1 MHIKRLWCLCPWI
14 LACMRPQFPVFSS
27 FYSSCFLIYWLLN
40 CLLFELF
47 ASKLVCNQLLHLNQQ
62 GHRTSILSC
71 FVENKPVFLAEKKTS
86 KENQPQES
94 MTVQNHPRQVEDE
107 GERAQNIGPTVEL
120 ARIDTLHHDEATKVL
135 GTYDGEKQWT
145 DEEER
150 RLRRKVDWSLM
161 PIMCVTY
168 ALQYY
173 DKNILSQAVSPAP
186 CRAWNTFLFLLF

>member
-1 MHIKRLWCLCPWI
+1 
-14 LACMRPQFPVFSS
+14 
-27 FYSSCFLIYWLLN
+27 
-40 CLLFELF
+40 
-47 ASKLVCNQLLHLNQQ
+47 
-62 GHRTSILSC
+62 
-71 FVENKPVFLAEKKTS
+71 
-86 KENQPQES
+86 

-173 DKNILSQAVSPAP
+173 DKNILSQASLFGIRKDLGLDQGNRFSWCASIFYLGYMVGAYPVMLIAQKYPIERVASAVVTLWGV
-186 CRAWNTFLFLLF
+186 CLISTSACTTYQGIYAQRFFLGVLEVGIGPMFMLVVGSWYKKNEQAMRMG